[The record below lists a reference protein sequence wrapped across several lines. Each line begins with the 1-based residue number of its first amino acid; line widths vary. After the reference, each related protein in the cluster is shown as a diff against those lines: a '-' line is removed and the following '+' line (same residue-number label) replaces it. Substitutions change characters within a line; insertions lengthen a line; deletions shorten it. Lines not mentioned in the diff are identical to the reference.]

1 MKKKL
6 IVFDLDGTLLDTLAD
21 LHASVNFALEKH
33 ALPLRGIDEVRT
45 FVGNGMGLLISRSV
59 PENTPEAV
67 VGAVLETFK
76 GHYSL
81 HSTDSTAPYEGIA
94 ELLAQL
100 KSAGC
105 RLGVVSNKADSAA
118 KPIIAHYFP
127 GLFDCVVGEREGVR
141 KKPAPDSVLEIMRSL
156 DCGEADT
163 VYIGDS
169 EVDIQ
174 TAKNAGC
181 DCISVCWGF
190 KSREFLEANGAER
203 IAASAAELGRLL
215 EL

>member
-33 ALPLRGIDEVRT
+33 GFPLRSIDEVRR
-45 FVGNGMGLLISRSV
+45 FVGNGMALLISRAV
-59 PENTPEAV
+59 PENTPDDIV
-67 VGAVLETFK
+67 SDVLKTFK
-76 GHYSL
+76 AHYSL
-81 HSTDSTAPYEGIA
+81 HSTDNTAPYEGIA

-100 KSAGC
+100 KAAGC

-127 GLFDCVVGEREGVR
+127 EVFDCVVGERDGVR
-141 KKPAPDSVLEIMRSL
+141 KKPAPDSVLETMRIL
-156 DCGEADT
+156 GCGKDET
-163 VYIGDS
+163 VYVGDS

-174 TAKNAGC
+174 TAKNVGC
-181 DCISVCWGF
+181 ECVSVCWGF
-190 KSREFLEANGAER
+190 KSREFLEENGAEL

-215 EL
+215 EE

>member
-6 IVFDLDGTLLDTLAD
+6 IIFDLDGTLLDTLAD

-33 ALPLRGIDEVRT
+33 GFPLRSIDEVRS
-45 FVGNGMGLLISRSV
+45 FVGNGMALLISRAL
-59 PENTPEAV
+59 PENTPDEV
-67 VGAVLETFK
+67 VSAVLKTFK
-76 GHYSL
+76 EHYSL
-81 HSTDSTAPYEGIA
+81 HSTDNTAPYEGIA
-94 ELLAQL
+94 ELLVQL
-100 KSAGC
+100 KGAGC

-118 KPIIAHYFP
+118 KPIIVHYFP
-127 GLFDCVVGEREGVR
+127 EVFDCVVGERESVR
-141 KKPAPDSVLEIMRSL
+141 KKPAPDSVLEVMRIL
-156 DCGEADT
+156 GCGINDT

-190 KSREFLEANGAER
+190 KTREFLEANGAEY

-215 EL
+215 KK